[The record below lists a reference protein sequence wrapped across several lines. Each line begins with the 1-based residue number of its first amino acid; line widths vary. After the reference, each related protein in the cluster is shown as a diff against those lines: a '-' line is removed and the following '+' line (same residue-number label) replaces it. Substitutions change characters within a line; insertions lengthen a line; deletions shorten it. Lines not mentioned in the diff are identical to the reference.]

1 MAPAVSLAIAKR
13 PGTNAVVISD
23 EIVSR
28 LEAIRG
34 DLFPEGVDMEI
45 TRNYGE
51 TANEKANELLFH
63 LGLATV
69 SIVVL
74 IALAIGWREALVTL
88 VVIPTTILLTL
99 FAAYLMGY
107 TINRVSLFALI
118 FSIGILVDDAIVV
131 IENIARHWGMA
142 DDRSRTQAAVEAVAE
157 VGNPT
162 IIATL
167 TVIVALLPMLF
178 VSGLM
183 GSYMAPIPANASAAM
198 LFSFFVAVMLTPW
211 LMMKFAGRGGGH
223 SHAPAAHGGALGRVY
238 AKLARLLIG
247 SRLRAWG
254 FLLIVGV
261 CTIGSLALFYTTDV
275 TVKLLPFDNKAEL
288 QVLADL
294 PEGSSVED
302 TDRVLQEI
310 VARLGEVPE
319 ILSFQTYAGTA
330 SPFNFNGLVRHYY
343 LRALPE
349 QGDVQINLT
358 EKGSGTGPVMTSRWI
373 SGRC

>member
-1 MAPAVSLAIAKR
+1 
-13 PGTNAVVISD
+13 
-23 EIVSR
+23 
-28 LEAIRG
+28 
-34 DLFPEGVDMEI
+34 
-45 TRNYGE
+45 
-51 TANEKANELLFH
+51 
-63 LGLATV
+63 
-69 SIVVL
+69 
-74 IALAIGWREALVTL
+74 
-88 VVIPTTILLTL
+88 
-99 FAAYLMGY
+99 
-107 TINRVSLFALI
+107 
-118 FSIGILVDDAIVV
+118 
-131 IENIARHWGMA
+131 
-142 DDRSRTQAAVEAVAE
+142 
-157 VGNPT
+157 
-162 IIATL
+162 
-167 TVIVALLPMLF
+167 
-178 VSGLM
+178 
-183 GSYMAPIPANASAAM
+183 M

-223 SHAPAAHGGALGRVY
+223 SHAPAAHGGALGRIY
-238 AKLARLLIG
+238 AKVARPLIG

-261 CTIGSLALFYTTDV
+261 CTIGSLALFYTSDV

-310 VARLGEVPE
+310 VARLGKVPE

-358 EKGSGTGPVMTSRWI
+358 EKGERDRTSHDIALDIREMLAGLDLPAGTVLKVVEPPPGPPVLATLLAEIYGPDAETRRAVASKVRQAFEDVPFI
-373 SGRC
+373 VDVDDSFGTQADRVRIAIDQDRLEYHRVEQGDVFDTVRRLYGGTEVGYSHRGQARLSDPDPDPSSQG